1 MSQKEKCIRSNA
13 PGKYVPPDLRWLVS
27 TTKSNSY
34 IQVYTGCEW
43 DCTTTRKQVS
53 VHEGMAAFTTL
64 LTLRRLRSIQRFGN
78 WAKWIEQ
85 TQVFTHPS
93 RTLSAFALQKKR
105 TKKTK
110 SLQVNGSCLELWP
123 WSTCSHHHD
132 STTSNSLYDQT
143 FAKSM
148 SDPKKFWAEAA
159 ESLVWDK
166 KWDKVLDDSNLPFSQ
181 W

>member
-1 MSQKEKCIRSNA
+1 MYTLECARDICSTWLAMVGIHYQKQQ
-13 PGKYVPPDLRWLVS
+13 L
-27 TTKSNSY
+27 
-34 IQVYTGCEW
+34 YTGCEW
-43 DCTTTRKQVS
+43 DCSTTRKQVS
-53 VHEGMAAFTTL
+53 VHERMAAFTAL
-64 LTLRRLRSIQRFGN
+64 LTLRRLRSLQRFGN

-93 RTLSAFALQKKR
+93 RTLSVFSLQKKS

-110 SLQVNGSCLELWP
+110 SLQRNGTCLELWP

-132 STTSNSLYDQT
+132 STTNNSLYDQT

-148 SDPKKFWAEAA
+148 SDPKRFWAEAA
-159 ESLVWDK
+159 ESLVWEK